1 MLAFRTI
8 FPTRPFPPKEG
19 DLPQRHNRFMIPKE
33 DGKEFLEH
41 TLPFEEETFFAGFF
55 PDGWKQEQACTY
67 CAWRF

>member
-1 MLAFRTI
+1 
-8 FPTRPFPPKEG
+8 
-19 DLPQRHNRFMIPKE
+19 MIPKE